1 MTLAALEPSQDSY
14 LEALRSKH
22 ALLSSRV
29 KEAQK
34 SPGTPDD
41 ALRLLK
47 KQKLMIKE
55 QIEGI
60 RAHESLKDD

>member
-1 MTLAALEPSQDSY
+1 MTVATLQASQNTR

-22 ALLSSRV
+22 TLLSNRV
-29 KEAQK
+29 KEAQR
-34 SPGTPDD
+34 SPGIPDD
-41 ALRLLK
+41 VIKLLK

-60 RAHESLKDD
+60 RESG

>member
-1 MTLAALEPSQDSY
+1 MATATLQPSQKSR

-22 ALLSSRV
+22 ANLSTRV
-29 KEAQK
+29 KEAQS
-34 SPGTPDD
+34 SPGIPDD
-41 ALRLLK
+41 MIQLLK

-60 RAHESLKDD
+60 RESG

>member
-1 MTLAALEPSQDSY
+1 MATATLQPSQNSR

-22 ALLSSRV
+22 ANLSNRV
-29 KEAQK
+29 KEAQS
-34 SPGTPDD
+34 SPGIPDD
-41 ALRLLK
+41 MIQLLK

-60 RAHESLKDD
+60 RESG